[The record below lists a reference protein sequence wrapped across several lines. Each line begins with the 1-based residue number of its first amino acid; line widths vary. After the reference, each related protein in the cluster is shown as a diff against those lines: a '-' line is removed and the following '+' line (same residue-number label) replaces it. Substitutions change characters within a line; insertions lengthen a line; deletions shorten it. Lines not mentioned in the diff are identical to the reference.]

1 MKFTFFR
8 HFRSAY
14 SRAGYLLLTGLLTAS
29 QAMAD
34 LPAVEQPTS
43 GGGGG
48 TYNTVMGY
56 IKMGALAIGLLVCVG
71 AFFAVA
77 HAVITAFHD
86 IRRGKGEWT
95 QFRSIWLSASSSSF
109 WLFTSQLKLQISCKE
124 PIWPSLISSLT
135 D

>member
-95 QFRSIWLSASSSSF
+95 QFLVYLVVGIILILLVIYLATKASDI
-109 WLFTSQLKLQISCKE
+109 L
-124 PIWPSLISSLT
+124 
-135 D
+135 